1 MNMKQVV
8 VHVFQNFANFN
19 GRARRSEYWYFQLFN
34 WALPIVLFLLGLLSQ
49 VGAILVLAWVI
60 TFLYGLVCIIP
71 GLALTCR
78 RLHDVGKPGS
88 YMFFWLL
95 PIAGEILMLVWTLQD
110 SDPGENRYGKNP
122 KEEPA
127 PVIPS
132 DWNFEDVFRK
142 GEKKSCP
149 RCGAAVKA
157 GAKFCG
163 NCGAEIPETKEVKSW
178 VCECGKKNPMDSAFC
193 PACGRKKPD
202 GTAKFAYCAKC
213 GKKIPVG
220 KTLCD
225 DCARPVAEEHG
236 GFTPPSDLD

>member
-1 MNMKQVV
+1 MNMKQAV
-8 VHVFQNFANFN
+8 VHVFQNFTNFN

-34 WALPIVLFLLGLLSQ
+34 WVLPIALFLLGLLSQ

-122 KEEPA
+122 KEES
-127 PVIPS
+127 VLVDDF
-132 DWNFEDVFRK
+132 DWNFFSK
-142 GEKKSCP
+142 GEKKTCP

-163 NCGAEIPETKEVKSW
+163 SCGAEISSEKEPENW
-178 VCECGKKNPMDSAFC
+178 VCECGKKNSMGSAFC
-193 PACGRKKPD
+193 PACGRKRPG
-202 GTAKFAYCAKC
+202 GTTEFAYCAKC
-213 GKKIPVG
+213 GKKIPAG

-225 DCARPVAEEHG
+225 NCTRPATENRG
-236 GFTPPSDLD
+236 GFAAPGDLD